1 MCHINSMQQAF
12 STSKRS
18 TDENICPLRI
28 SIRFWPPRAEGK
40 TFHWGLECGWISSP
54 LIALL
59 HPVSCHKHGRFLMVT
74 SAASAAHSSSLFSSS
89 LSIQSTLI
97 FSQEIHCSV
106 YSPHSQRS
114 LITLIVVD
122 TLSQS
127 CSAQFYICWCGLRIK
142 SYQTAFVIS
151 TFVKQFLCH

>member
-12 STSKRS
+12 SSSKRS

-28 SIRFWPPRAEGK
+28 SVRSWPPRAEGR

-106 YSPHSQRS
+106 YSPPFTAIPHHAYSRRCIISVLLRS
-114 LITLIVVD
+114 VLHLLVRVED
-122 TLSQS
+122 
-127 CSAQFYICWCGLRIK
+127 
-142 SYQTAFVIS
+142 
-151 TFVKQFLCH
+151 